1 MNNKVVIY
9 AFGFLILFFYSFQ
22 FFSYLYFILDTR
34 DEIGYL
40 SDSLLLLEGMRPSF
54 SHSPSGLSTWFGSIF
69 VLFNFIFNFFNEL
82 EFTIFNLFNVFDKTL
97 FFHYQNLSY
106 IKISLYLLNIFFLI
120 YFFKENKNSSFFI
133 IFLMTQLSP
142 YLLDLSL
149 SGKPYFLSQ
158 IFLAISLILRNKK
171 NNNSIIFFALSV
183 SERLENFVL
192 LPFFIINNN
201 QKIKKLINFIL
212 VFAAVSP
219 WFTIAFIQN
228 LKVLVTWILYN
239 QEQGENNFQ
248 NFKYFFIIVYIFS
261 LIFISFISQKKM
273 LDFAI
278 FFVLLIIS
286 VNYFTNYIPFRWTLP
301 SLTLVLFYISNYIDV
316 NFYNIK
322 KYLLIILSFLSIFF
336 LITYK
341 NTSISDKEFTNNTNS
356 NYIFEPMKIYETAS
370 FDLFLKHQEKITK
383 ITNIKN
389 INYFKSDKAP
399 LAFGESG
406 NLERLFF
413 RRYEFINRYQE
424 IDNKNK
430 QKFIIGESGLFL
442 NKSEWCNLI
451 YLNGLKPCQKN

>member
-1 MNNKVVIY
+1 
-9 AFGFLILFFYSFQ
+9 
-22 FFSYLYFILDTR
+22 
-34 DEIGYL
+34 
-40 SDSLLLLEGMRPSF
+40 MRPSF

-120 YFFKENKNSSFFI
+120 YFFKKNKNNSFFI

-248 NFKYFFIIVYIFS
+248 NFKYLYIYS
-261 LIFISFISQKKM
+261 
-273 LDFAI
+273 
-278 FFVLLIIS
+278 
-286 VNYFTNYIPFRWTLP
+286 
-301 SLTLVLFYISNYIDV
+301 
-316 NFYNIK
+316 
-322 KYLLIILSFLSIFF
+322 
-336 LITYK
+336 
-341 NTSISDKEFTNNTNS
+341 
-356 NYIFEPMKIYETAS
+356 
-370 FDLFLKHQEKITK
+370 H
-383 ITNIKN
+383 
-389 INYFKSDKAP
+389 
-399 LAFGESG
+399 
-406 NLERLFF
+406 
-413 RRYEFINRYQE
+413 
-424 IDNKNK
+424 
-430 QKFIIGESGLFL
+430 
-442 NKSEWCNLI
+442 
-451 YLNGLKPCQKN
+451 